1 MVVQFKAGDLAI
13 YKIKGV
19 EENTFVIIIR
29 SMFFDNSNIEYF
41 KCLVNNRTETI
52 CRLWLKNLKQET

>member
-1 MVVQFKAGDLAI
+1 MIKKLKSGDLAL
-13 YKIKGV
+13 YKRQDV

-29 SMFFDNSNIEYF
+29 SMFFHDDKIEYF

-52 CRLWLKNLKQET
+52 CELWLKNLKQET